1 MYNLDV
7 TGLFFKQL
15 PSKTLTFKQQQCS
28 GGKLAKERLTYL
40 LACNMVGE
48 ILRLLVIGK
57 AMNPRAFR
65 SAHIA
70 PKDLPVMWRS
80 NKKALMTS
88 KLFKEWLTL
97 MNRVMKAGNR
107 HVLLLFDNA
116 PSHPPVKL

>member
-1 MYNLDV
+1 
-7 TGLFFKQL
+7 
-15 PSKTLTFKQQQCS
+15 
-28 GGKLAKERLTYL
+28 
-40 LACNMVGE
+40 MVGE

-107 HVLLLFDNA
+107 HLLLLFDNA